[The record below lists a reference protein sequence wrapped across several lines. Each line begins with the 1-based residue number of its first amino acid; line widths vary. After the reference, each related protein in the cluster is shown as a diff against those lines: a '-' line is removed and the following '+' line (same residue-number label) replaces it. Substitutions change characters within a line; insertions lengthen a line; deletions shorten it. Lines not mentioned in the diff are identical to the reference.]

1 MVKIF
6 NTLRGPDPLGAAFAN
21 LGKSLFGDTTANA
34 INSEKLYAAQR
45 ENAEMDNLMARAA
58 KSGVQ
63 NLGADPIAQA
73 ILLGSGYDSSK
84 FGQVG
89 LMGAATGF
97 GAADPRTQA
106 WQVGTGQAYDNTAGA
121 FGQKL
126 AETARSNN
134 MESAD
139 RRYGVDQTQKTERDK
154 FFYTPKEVINPDG
167 TPGFARQGE
176 LAGSTFSPILSE
188 ADQKGTLLG
197 QNFDNLPALDPMQRQ
212 VLGANP
218 SDTSRTPRNYVTP
231 QGSFITYDGVT
242 NAQTGAPLP
251 AGGYIGNVEGGA
263 GDVGL
268 TNSVTTDLQSGIMAG
283 DKFVLMADRM
293 LGLAKDNPSSFGLVG
308 NLRSKGQELG
318 QALDAVGGLFGGQ
331 NGIATA
337 AQEARRTL
345 NAEGLA
351 GLMPELYDPSL
362 PAVQMLGG
370 LILYSGASALAG
382 QENRS
387 VSDGDIR
394 LMKNILGDPM
404 GIFESAQSVSVK
416 ISLARDIVMEHK
428 RLAQAYLDKGMA
440 VPSDGA
446 LAQQAAANV
455 LGRQGQAAGA
465 PQPVAPAA
473 PNAAPQVEQW
483 ERGPDGQLRR
493 VQ

>member
-45 ENAEMDNLMARAA
+45 ENTEMDNLMARAA

-73 ILLGSGYDSSK
+73 ILLGSGYDPSK

-97 GAADPRTQA
+97 GAADPRTQN
-106 WQVGTGQAYDNTAGA
+106 WQVGTGQSYDNTAA
-121 FGQKL
+121 AVNAKQ
-126 AETARSNN
+126 AETARNN
-134 MESAD
+134 DMQSAD

-154 FFYTPKEVINPDG
+154 FFYTPKEVLNPDG

-188 ADQKGTLLG
+188 TDQKGTLLG

-218 SDTSRTPRNYVTP
+218 SETSRTPRNYVTP

-251 AGGYIGNVEGGA
+251 PGGYIGNVEGGA

-268 TNSVTTDLQSGIMAG
+268 TPSSLSGLQQGQVSY
-283 DKFVLMADRM
+283 DKFMSTVALAEPLTAD
-293 LGLAKDNPSSFGLVG
+293 PSLFGVQG
-308 NLRSKGQELG
+308 WARSKAQELIQG
-318 QALDAVGGLFGGQ
+318 IGGV
-331 NGIATA
+331 AT
-337 AQEARRTL
+337 
-345 NAEGLA
+345 LA
-351 GLMPELYDPSL
+351 GAREDLARSLVSAETGQILGPDAAKGLIPELYDPR
-362 PAVQMLGG
+362 LGEVEALWG
-370 LILYSGASALAG
+370 ILLYQGASALAG

-387 VSDGDIR
+387 VSDMDVQIMRG
-394 LMKNILGDPM
+394 ILGDPHSFFSSNRSM
-404 GIFESAQSVSVK
+404 ASKLNVAKALVK
-416 ISLARDIVMEHK
+416 RGRAIN
-428 RLAQAYLDKGMA
+428 QQYLQQGTN
-440 VPSDGA
+440 VPDPQQDGP
-446 LAQQAAANV
+446 
-455 LGRQGQAAGA
+455 AG
-465 PQPVAPAA
+465 P
-473 PNAAPQVEQW
+473 APQVAPQSGSPVDALVDKY
-483 ERGPDGQLRR
+483 RSR
-493 VQ
+493 